1 MSGNTQIRK
10 GHGDLV
16 PQSRGWTLITGASSG
31 LGAEFA
37 RIAARGGRRLILSAR
52 SEDRLEKLAS
62 ELRERVEVVVIPA
75 DLARPG
81 AAERLW
87 REASEGRRIEIL
99 VNNAGLGLNRR
110 FGDGGVEEAEK
121 LVAVNVSAATVLMQ
135 AAVGHMRREGAG
147 HILNVASVAAF
158 VPGPGMAVYH
168 ATKAYLLSLSDAVT
182 AELQAEDS
190 DVAIT
195 ALYPGPVETGF
206 FDAAGMSSDGP
217 SGPMR
222 PARARDVAQAGWE
235 AMLARRQTV
244 VPGGMTR
251 LAAFAGRVL
260 PRGLTARIAGRAYGK
275 A

>member
-1 MSGNTQIRK
+1 MSGNTQMQSART
-10 GHGDLV
+10 DLV

-31 LGAEFA
+31 LGEEFA

-52 SEDRLEKLAS
+52 SEDKLEALAA
-62 ELRERVEVVVIPA
+62 ELRQRVEVVVIPA

-81 AAERLW
+81 GAERLW
-87 REASEGRRIEIL
+87 REASEGRRIDIL

-110 FGDGGVEEAEK
+110 FGDGGTEEAER
-121 LVAVNVSAATVLMQ
+121 LVAVNVTAATVLMQ
-135 AAVGHMRREGAG
+135 AAVGHMRGNGAG
-147 HILNVASVAAF
+147 HVLNVASVAAF

-182 AELQAEDS
+182 AELEAEDS
-190 DVAIT
+190 DVSIT
-195 ALYPGPVETGF
+195 ALCPGPVETGF
-206 FDAAGMSSDGP
+206 FDAAGMSADGP
-217 SGPMR
+217 SGPRR

-260 PRGLTARIAGRAYGK
+260 PRGLTARLAGRAYGR

>member
-1 MSGNTQIRK
+1 MSALSRT
-10 GHGDLV
+10 DLV

-31 LGAEFA
+31 LGVEFA

-52 SEDRLEKLAS
+52 SEDKLEALAV

-87 REASEGRRIEIL
+87 REAFEGRRIEIL
-99 VNNAGLGLNRR
+99 VNNAGLGLQRR
-110 FGDGGVEEAEK
+110 FGDGGTEEVEN

-135 AAVGHMRREGAG
+135 AAVAHMRKEGAG
-147 HILNVASVAAF
+147 HIMNVASVAAF
-158 VPGPGMAVYH
+158 IPGPGMAVYH
-168 ATKAYLLSLSDAVT
+168 ATKAYLLSLSDAVSS
-182 AELQAEDS
+182 ELSGEDS
-190 DVAIT
+190 DVTVT
-195 ALYPGPVETGF
+195 ALCPGPVDTGF
-206 FDAAGMSSDGP
+206 FEAAGMPSNGP

-235 AMLARRQTV
+235 AMLAGRQTV

-251 LAAFAGRVL
+251 VAAFAGRVL
-260 PRGLTARIAGRAYGK
+260 PRGLTARIARRAYSR

>member
-1 MSGNTQIRK
+1 MSGSTQMNHART
-10 GHGDLV
+10 DLV

-31 LGAEFA
+31 LGVEFA

-52 SEDRLEKLAS
+52 SEDKLETLAA

-99 VNNAGLGLNRR
+99 VNNAGLGLQRR
-110 FGDGGVEEAEK
+110 FGDGGTEEVEN

-135 AAVGHMRREGAG
+135 AAVAHMRKEGAG
-147 HILNVASVAAF
+147 HIMNVASVAAF
-158 VPGPGMAVYH
+158 IPGPGMAVYH
-168 ATKAYLLSLSDAVT
+168 ATKAYLLSLSDAVSS
-182 AELQAEDS
+182 ELSSEEI
-190 DVAIT
+190 DVTVT
-195 ALYPGPVETGF
+195 ALCPGPVDTGF
-206 FDAAGMSSDGP
+206 FEAAGMAAGGP

-235 AMLARRQTV
+235 AMLAGRQTV

-251 LAAFAGRVL
+251 IAAFAGRVL
-260 PRGLTARIAGRAYGK
+260 PRGLTARIAGRAYGRS
-275 A
+275 

>member
-1 MSGNTQIRK
+1 MSGGTQMNHART
-10 GHGDLV
+10 DLV

-31 LGAEFA
+31 LGVEFA

-52 SEDRLEKLAS
+52 SEDKLETLAA

-99 VNNAGLGLNRR
+99 VNNAGLGLQRR
-110 FGDGGVEEAEK
+110 FGDGGTEEVEN

-135 AAVGHMRREGAG
+135 AAVAHMRKEGAG
-147 HILNVASVAAF
+147 HIMNVASVAAF
-158 VPGPGMAVYH
+158 IPGPGMAVYH
-168 ATKAYLLSLSDAVT
+168 ATKAYLLSLSDAVSS
-182 AELQAEDS
+182 ELSGEDI
-190 DVAIT
+190 DVTVT
-195 ALYPGPVETGF
+195 ALCPGPVDTGF
-206 FDAAGMSSDGP
+206 FEAAGMAAGGP

-235 AMLARRQTV
+235 AMLAGRQTV

-251 LAAFAGRVL
+251 IAAFAGRVL
-260 PRGLTARIAGRAYGK
+260 PRGLTARIAGRAYGRS
-275 A
+275 

>member
-52 SEDRLEKLAS
+52 SEDKLEALAAELSGRL
-62 ELRERVEVVVIPA
+62 EVVVIPA
-75 DLARPG
+75 DLSRPG

-99 VNNAGLGLNRR
+99 VNNAGLGLQRR
-110 FGDGGVEEAEK
+110 FGDGGTDEVET
-121 LVAVNVSAATVLMQ
+121 LVAVNVSAATILMQ
-135 AAVGHMRREGAG
+135 AAVAHMRREGAG
-147 HILNVASVAAF
+147 HIMNVASVAAF
-158 VPGPGMAVYH
+158 IPGPGMAVYH
-168 ATKAYLLSLSDAVT
+168 ATKAYLLSLSDAVSSELS
-182 AELQAEDS
+182 AEES
-190 DVAIT
+190 DVTVT
-195 ALYPGPVETGF
+195 ALCPGPVDTGF
-206 FDAAGMSSDGP
+206 FEAAGMEASGP

-235 AMLARRQTV
+235 AMLAGRKTV

-251 LAAFAGRVL
+251 IAALAGRVL
-260 PRGLTARIAGRAYGK
+260 PRGLTARIAGRAYGR